1 MTNIVDIVDEIQEL
15 MSFQA
20 KHKNIELKK
29 TILISNQERYIYQ
42 DAYRLKQI
50 ILNFVSNA
58 LKFTQ
63 SGYVE
68 IKVEAVESG
77 SDKSK
82 ALL

>member
-1 MTNIVDIVDEIQEL
+1 
-15 MSFQA
+15 
-20 KHKNIELKK
+20 
-29 TILISNQERYIYQ
+29 
-42 DAYRLKQI
+42 LKQI